1 MEIWYSSSCLVM
13 LFEVRND
20 NFYVVNLEDKNSRT
34 KKIETFWQGL
44 TNQDVIDTIK
54 EVLNE
59 DYDVDYEIE
68 LYKSSKLFQDLICN
82 DMED

>member
-1 MEIWYSSSCLVM
+1 MEVWYSSSCLVM
-13 LFEVRND
+13 LFEVSND
-20 NFYVVNLEDKNSRT
+20 NFYVINLEDNNSRT
-34 KKIETFWQGL
+34 KKIETLWQGL
-44 TNQDVIDTIK
+44 TNQDVIDSIK

>member
-1 MEIWYSSSCLVM
+1 MEVWYSSSCLIM
-13 LFEVRND
+13 LFEVSKD
-20 NFYVVNLEDKNSRT
+20 NFYVINLEDNNSRT
-34 KKIETFWQGL
+34 KKIETLWQGL
-44 TNQDVIDTIK
+44 TNQDVIDSIK